1 VKLFAKGKV
10 EKGAQQSAA
19 PAFSPIDRV
28 GLLGLL
34 DQVVNG
40 SQTGVLELHEPRG
53 NWVYAF
59 QAGAL
64 THASGGRVRGARQ
77 AFDLLWEF
85 QSGECLFRPGADPN
99 LAGNLYIDK
108 GRLQDLLGRSQAAL
122 QGPSAPY
129 IPPDQQRPIAPAH
142 WQPPAAAP
150 AWGAGG
156 YPPQQPYAQPQP
168 GYPPQQPQPQQGYP
182 QPQQGYPQPQPQSY
196 PQQQQPA
203 YPQQPSQG
211 YPQPQQAGYP
221 QQQPPPG
228 YPPAAYPGAPYPGAP
243 PQAQPYPQPGYPQAP
258 GGMRPPAGQPQPQ
271 YPAYPQP
278 PAMPPQAQPQAM
290 PPQAPAQAMPPQQ
303 PMAVQPPQAPPAPAR
318 PVTPPSFS
326 VPPMAIP
333 RKREAPLP
341 TYQPPAAAPMPAAAE
356 PPKPAAPKDD
366 LAALRASL
374 VAQAPPVAQAP
385 SAPAWG
391 VRGGEAPVAPVVPMR
406 KGGKGKD
413 KSKDK
418 GKDKAAKVAAVP
430 GKTAPKADS
439 KLMAAIKIQLIKFL
453 LWACERR
460 YSPDDHWTLK
470 DAFEIS
476 TMELRDQ
483 FFSAFSESLKSSKKT
498 RQDNFDDTDDM
509 AAGRMR
515 GRGRRH

>member
-19 PAFSPIDRV
+19 PAFSPIDRA
-28 GLLGLL
+28 GMLGIL

-64 THASGGRVRGARQ
+64 IHASGGRVRGARQ

-108 GRLQDLLGRSQAAL
+108 GRLQDLLRRSQASL
-122 QGPSAPY
+122 HGPSAPY
-129 IPPDQQRPIAPAH
+129 IPPDQQRPIAPAA
-142 WQPPAAAP
+142 WQPGAQPAP
-150 AWGAGG
+150 SWGAGG
-156 YPPQQPYAQPQP
+156 YQQQQPPFPQPQQP
-168 GYPPQQPQPQQGYP
+168 GYPQQPPQGYPPQPQQQGYP
-182 QPQQGYPQPQPQSY
+182 TQPPQGYPQQPPQGY
-196 PQQQQPA
+196 PQQQP
-203 YPQQPSQG
+203 QG

-221 QQQPPPG
+221 QQQQAPG
-228 YPPAAYPGAPYPGAP
+228 FPGAPYPAAPYPGAQP
-243 PQAQPYPQPGYPQAP
+243 PGQPYPQPAYPQAP
-258 GGMRPPAGQPQPQ
+258 GAMTPPAGQPQPA

-278 PAMPPQAQPQAM
+278 PAMPPQ
-290 PPQAPAQAMPPQQ
+290 Q
-303 PMAVQPPQAPPAPAR
+303 PMAAQPPIAPPAPHR
-318 PVTPPSFS
+318 PITPPSFS

-333 RKREAPLP
+333 RKREAAPLP
-341 TYQPPAAAPMPAAAE
+341 SYQPPAAAPAPLAPEPA
-356 PPKPAAPKDD
+356 KPSAPKDD

-391 VRGGEAPVAPVVPMR
+391 VRGGEPVAPPVVPGR
-406 KGGKGKD
+406 KGAKGKDKGKGKD
-413 KSKDK
+413 KDK
-418 GKDKAAKVAAVP
+418 GPKVDVVQGKAA
-430 GKTAPKADS
+430 APKADS
-439 KLMAAIKIQLIKFL
+439 KLKAAIKIQLIKFL

-483 FFSAFSESLKSSKKT
+483 FIGAFSESFKASKQK
-498 RQDNFDDTDDM
+498 REDNFDDTDDM

>member
-1 VKLFAKGKV
+1 MKLAKGKG
-10 EKGAQQSAA
+10 EKGAQPSAA
-19 PAFSPIDRV
+19 AFSPIDRV

-59 QAGAL
+59 QGGAL

-85 QSGECLFRPGADPN
+85 QSGECSFRQGPDHN

-108 GRLQDLLGRSQAAL
+108 GRLLDLLRRSQAAL

-129 IPPDQQRPIAPAH
+129 IPPDQQRPIAPAA
-142 WQPPAAAP
+142 WQPGQPAP

-156 YPPQQPYAQPQP
+156 YPQQPTQFPQPQRP
-168 GYPPQQPQPQQGYP
+168 GYPPQPPQGYPPQPPQQGYP
-182 QPQQGYPQPQPQSY
+182 MQPPQ
-196 PQQQQPA
+196 A
-203 YPQQPSQG
+203 YPQQPPQGYPQQQPQG

-221 QQQPPPG
+221 QPQQAPSFPAGP
-228 YPPAAYPGAPYPGAP
+228 YPAAPYPGAQ
-243 PQAQPYPQPGYPQAP
+243 PQGQPYPQPAYPQTP
-258 GGMRPPAGQPQPQ
+258 GAMTPPAGQPQPA

-278 PAMPPQAQPQAM
+278 PGM
-290 PPQAPAQAMPPQQ
+290 PQQ
-303 PMAVQPPQAPPAPAR
+303 PMAGQPPVAPPAPHR
-318 PVTPPSFS
+318 PITPPSFS

-333 RKREAPLP
+333 RKREAAPLP
-341 TYQPPAAAPMPAAAE
+341 SYQPPAGAPAPPAPDPTKASAAN
-356 PPKPAAPKDD
+356 DD

-374 VAQAPPVAQAP
+374 VAQAPPSAQAS

-391 VRGGEAPVAPVVPMR
+391 VRGGEPVAPPVVPGR

-413 KSKDK
+413 KGKSKDK
-418 GKDKAAKVAAVP
+418 GPKVAVVQGKAA
-430 GKTAPKADS
+430 APKADS
-439 KLMAAIKIQLIKFL
+439 KLKAAIKIQLIKFL

-483 FFSAFSESLKSSKKT
+483 FIGAFSESFKASKQK
-498 RQDNFDDTDDM
+498 REDDFDDTDDM

>member
-19 PAFSPIDRV
+19 PAFSPIDRA
-28 GLLGLL
+28 GMLGLL

-40 SQTGVLELHEPRG
+40 SQTGVLELHEPQG

-85 QSGECLFRPGADPN
+85 QSGECLFRPGADPS

-108 GRLQDLLGRSQAAL
+108 ARLQDLLQRSQAAL
-122 QGPSAPY
+122 QGPSTPY
-129 IPPDQQRPIAPAH
+129 IPPGQQRPIAPAT
-142 WQPPAAAP
+142 WQPPVAAP

-156 YPPQQPYAQPQP
+156 YPAQPGYPQPPPPGYPQAQPP
-168 GYPPQQPQPQQGYP
+168 GYPPQQPQQGYP
-182 QPQQGYPQPQPQSY
+182 QPGYQQPPQQPGYPQPQP
-196 PQQQQPA
+196 P
-203 YPQQPSQG
+203 QG

-221 QQQPPPG
+221 QQPPPG
-228 YPPAAYPGAPYPGAP
+228 YPPAAYPGAPYPGAQPQGQPQPYP
-243 PQAQPYPQPGYPQAP
+243 PQAYPQAP
-258 GGMRPPAGQPQPQ
+258 GGMRPPAGQPQAP
-271 YPAYPQP
+271 YPAYPQAP
-278 PAMPPQAQPQAM
+278 P
-290 PPQAPAQAMPPQQ
+290 QAMPPQQ
-303 PMAVQPPQAPPAPAR
+303 PLAAQPPVAPPAPAR
-318 PVTPPSFS
+318 TVTPPSFS

-333 RKREAPLP
+333 KKREASLP

-391 VRGGEAPVAPVVPMR
+391 VRGGAPVAPPVVPGR
-406 KGGKGKD
+406 KGAGKG
-413 KSKDK
+413 KDK
-418 GKDKAAKVAAVP
+418 GKDKSPKVAVVQ
-430 GKTAPKADS
+430 GKAAPKADS
-439 KLMAAIKIQLIKFL
+439 KLKAAIKIQLIKFL

-483 FFSAFSESLKSSKKT
+483 FFSAFSQSLKSSKKT
-498 RQDNFDDTDDM
+498 REDNFDDSDDM

>member
-1 VKLFAKGKV
+1 MKLFAKGKG
-10 EKGAQQSAA
+10 EKGAQPSAA
-19 PAFSPIDRV
+19 PAFSPIDRF
-28 GLLGLL
+28 GLLSLL

-40 SQTGVLELHEPRG
+40 SQTGVVELHEPRG

-59 QAGAL
+59 QGGAL
-64 THASGGRVRGARQ
+64 IHASGGRVRGARQ

-85 QSGECLFRPGADPN
+85 QSGECTFTPGANPN

-108 GRLQDLLGRSQAAL
+108 ARLLDLLRRSQSVL

-129 IPPDQQRPIAPAH
+129 IAPDQQRPIPPAQ
-142 WQPPAAAP
+142 WQPPAGP

-156 YPPQQPYAQPQP
+156 YQQQPRYPQPQQP
-168 GYPPQQPQPQQGYP
+168 GYPPQQPAYP
-182 QPQQGYPQPQPQSY
+182 
-196 PQQQQPA
+196 
-203 YPQQPSQG
+203 PQQPQG

-221 QQQPPPG
+221 PQPQAPG
-228 YPPAAYPGAPYPGAP
+228 YPAAPYPGAPYPAP
-243 PQAQPYPQPGYPQAP
+243 PPQSQPYPQPA
-258 GGMRPPAGQPQPQ
+258 
-271 YPAYPQP
+271 YPAYP
-278 PAMPPQAQPQAM
+278 QPQAM
-290 PPQAPAQAMPPQQ
+290 PPQAMPPQAI
-303 PMAVQPPQAPPAPAR
+303 PPQPPPAAQPRFAPPASPTPAR

-333 RKREAPLP
+333 RKREAPMP
-341 TYQPPAAAPMPAAAE
+341 AYQPPAAAPAPTAPE
-356 PPKPAAPKDD
+356 PTKPAAPTDD

-374 VAQAPPVAQAP
+374 VAQAPPIARAP
-385 SAPAWG
+385 SGAAWG
-391 VRGGEAPVAPVVPMR
+391 VRGGEPVAPQVVPGR
-406 KGGKGKD
+406 KGAGKGKD
-413 KSKDK
+413 KAV
-418 GKDKAAKVAAVP
+418 KASGVP
-430 GKTAPKADS
+430 GKTAPKAES

-483 FFSAFSESLKSSKKT
+483 FIGAFSESLKASKKT
-498 RQDNFDDTDDM
+498 RRDIDDDTDDM

>member
-1 VKLFAKGKV
+1 VKLFAKGKG

-85 QSGECLFRPGADPN
+85 QSGECSFRPGADPN

-108 GRLQDLLGRSQAAL
+108 ARLLDLLRRSQAAL

-129 IPPDQQRPIAPAH
+129 IPPGQQRPIAPAT
-142 WQPPAAAP
+142 WQPPAAGP
-150 AWGAGG
+150 TWGAGG
-156 YPPQQPYAQPQP
+156 YPAQPGYPQPQQP
-168 GYPPQQPQPQQGYP
+168 GYPPQQPQQAYPQPQQPGYAPQQPQGYP
-182 QPQQGYPQPQPQSY
+182 QPQQPQGYPQS
-196 PQQQQPA
+196 QQP
-203 YPQQPSQG
+203 QG
-211 YPQPQQAGYP
+211 YPQPQQ
-221 QQQPPPG
+221 PG
-228 YPPAAYPGAPYPGAP
+228 YPPAAYPSAPFPGGQ
-243 PQAQPYPQPGYPQAP
+243 PQGQPYPQPAYPQAPGQPQPPYPGYPQAP
-258 GGMRPPAGQPQPQ
+258 
-271 YPAYPQP
+271 
-278 PAMPPQAQPQAM
+278 PQAM
-290 PPQAPAQAMPPQQ
+290 PPQAMPPQQ
-303 PMAVQPPQAPPAPAR
+303 PLAAQPPLAPPAPAR

-341 TYQPPAAAPMPAAAE
+341 SYQPPAAAPMPAAPE
-356 PPKPAAPKDD
+356 PPRPAAPNDD

-374 VAQAPPVAQAP
+374 VAQAPPAAQAP
-385 SAPAWG
+385 SAAGWG
-391 VRGGEAPVAPVVPMR
+391 VRGGAAPTAPVVPIR

-413 KSKDK
+413 KGAKAIAVK
-418 GKDKAAKVAAVP
+418 GKA
-430 GKTAPKADS
+430 APKADS
-439 KLMAAIKIQLIKFL
+439 KLMVSIKIQLIKFL

-460 YSPDDHWTLK
+460 YSPEDHWTLK

-483 FFSAFSESLKSSKKT
+483 FFSAFSESLKSTKKT
-498 RQDNFDDTDDM
+498 RQDNFDDEDDM
-509 AAGRMR
+509 SAGRMR